1 MITQVLNQSVVIF
14 SQNYLPITRINIK
27 RAIAMWVSSIA
38 ESLDFNNGSCWP
50 LRSTSLVL
58 YMSQQITLRMIS
70 QKRLWKVPPMKQ
82 KEVLKRDHHC
92 CQYCGSTKRL
102 ILDNLIRSSK
112 DRKHI
117 WEYVVTACEKCNV
130 FKGSHTLIEA
140 EMKLLHQPKIPI
152 HLIIAFAKQF
162 WRERQHKL

>member
-1 MITQVLNQSVVIF
+1 MTRITQVLNQSVVIF

-50 LRSTSLVL
+50 LRSTSFVL

-82 KEVLKRDHHC
+82 KEVLKRDHHY

-117 WEYVVTACEKCNV
+117 WEYVVTAC
-130 FKGSHTLIEA
+130 
-140 EMKLLHQPKIPI
+140 
-152 HLIIAFAKQF
+152 
-162 WRERQHKL
+162 